1 MKRADQLEICNQRN
15 DMVVIA
21 LSLPLTLYIPKL
33 ELKKST
39 PNLHMN
45 VYNIPSGQKLGTMRT
60 PLDGEKLN
68 YDTSIPWNIT
78 QQ

>member
-1 MKRADQLEICNQRN
+1 MLKGMKRADQLEIYNQRN

-21 LSLPLTLYIPKL
+21 LGLPFTLYIPKL

-45 VYNIPSGQKLGTMRT
+45 VYNTPTGQKLGTTKM
-60 PLDGEKLN
+60 PFDG
-68 YDTSIPWNIT
+68 
-78 QQ
+78 